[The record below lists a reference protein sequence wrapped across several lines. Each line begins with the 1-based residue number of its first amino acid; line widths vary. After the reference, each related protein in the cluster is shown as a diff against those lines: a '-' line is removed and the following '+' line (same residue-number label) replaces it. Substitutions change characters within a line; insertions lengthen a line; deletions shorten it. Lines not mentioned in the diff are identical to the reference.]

1 MKVIIFSKNGNP
13 AESRKG
19 KFMKYVC
26 AWTLS
31 DGRRVE
37 NQLYTAEKIPD
48 LLKNLEEWKAT
59 NIQIVSA
66 HDSVTVKGI
75 YQDIQKAVDDIFL
88 TYQDRL
94 DIEDGDSG
102 IALTVQL
109 DDNMEELANTIYDCL
124 RYQQSGDEWDE
135 E

>member
-1 MKVIIFSKNGNP
+1 
-13 AESRKG
+13 
-19 KFMKYVC
+19 MKYVC

-31 DGRRVE
+31 DGRRIE

-66 HDSVTVKGI
+66 RDSVTVKGI
-75 YQDIQKAVDDIFL
+75 HDDIEKAVNDIFL
-88 TYQDRL
+88 IYQHRL

-109 DDNMEELANTIYDCL
+109 DDKMKNWPTLYTIA
-124 RYQQSGDEWDE
+124 
-135 E
+135 